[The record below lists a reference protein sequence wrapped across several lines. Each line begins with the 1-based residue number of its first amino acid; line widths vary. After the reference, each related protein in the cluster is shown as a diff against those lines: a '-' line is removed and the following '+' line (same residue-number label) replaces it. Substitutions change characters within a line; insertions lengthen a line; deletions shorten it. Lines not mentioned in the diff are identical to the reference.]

1 MKRISYN
8 RYIDG
13 KLPPGTK
20 LVTRPSR
27 FSNPY
32 HLAEHGREEALRLF
46 KIHLDD
52 QVGKGILNLEELR
65 GFDLAC
71 ICPMDEK
78 CHVDIILDKM
88 K

>member
-1 MKRISYN
+1 
-8 RYIDG
+8 
-13 KLPPGTK
+13 
-20 LVTRPSR
+20 
-27 FSNPY
+27 
-32 HLAEHGREEALRLF
+32 
-46 KIHLDD
+46 LDD

>member
-13 KLPPGTK
+13 KLPIGTK
-20 LVTRPSR
+20 LLTRPSR
-27 FSNPY
+27 FANPY
-32 HLAEHGREEALRLF
+32 KVSEYGREEALRLF
-46 KIHLDD
+46 KIYLDD
-52 QVGKGILNLEELR
+52 QVKKGILNLEELR
-65 GFDLAC
+65 GFNLAC
-71 ICPMDEK
+71 VCSLEEK